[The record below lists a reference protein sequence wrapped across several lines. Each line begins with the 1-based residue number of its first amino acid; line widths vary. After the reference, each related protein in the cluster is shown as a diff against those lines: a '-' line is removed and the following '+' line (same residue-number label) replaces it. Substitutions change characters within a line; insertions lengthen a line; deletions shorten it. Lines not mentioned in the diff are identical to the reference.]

1 MSLIIRDVERIQ
13 LGLSHPDSSVPWS
26 GGQPMED
33 LTELQL
39 LDTILFRMNIHS
51 SPKMMKKQDKRS
63 DIIGAALDLIVERG
77 FHGTSMAMVAEK
89 ADVGAGTI
97 YHYFESKEA
106 LIKELY
112 QELEE
117 KVTVMLWEGNPI
129 SMPIRERF
137 IHLWTVLLKY
147 FIAHPL
153 YFRYMQQYHN
163 SPYGVSLRREKML
176 SKVDDR
182 DIFKK
187 LFEEGISQQTIKD
200 LPLSMLSALAFGPLV
215 SMARD
220 HTLGFTTLD
229 DPLIAETV
237 QACWH
242 GIKR

>member
-1 MSLIIRDVERIQ
+1 
-13 LGLSHPDSSVPWS
+13 
-26 GGQPMED
+26 
-33 LTELQL
+33 
-39 LDTILFRMNIHS
+39 MNIHS
-51 SPKMMKKQDKRS
+51 SPNTMKKLDKRS
-63 DIIGAALDLIVERG
+63 EIIQAALDLIVEYG

-117 KVTVMLWEGNPI
+117 KVTVTLWEGNPI

-137 IHLWTVLLKY
+137 IYLWTVLLKY

-153 YFRYMQQYHN
+153 HFRYMQQYHN
-163 SPYGVSLRREKML
+163 SPYGVSLRREKVL
-176 SKVDDR
+176 TKADDR

-187 LFEEGISQQTIKD
+187 LFEEGISQQVIKG
-200 LPLSMLSALAFGPLV
+200 LPLTMLSALAFGPLI

-220 HTLGFTTLD
+220 HTLGFAMLD
-229 DPLIAETV
+229 DTLIAETV
-237 QACWH
+237 EACWD
-242 GIKR
+242 GIKK